1 MMTLRS
7 FCQFVVAL
15 IVLSVSPAGHAL
27 QFYYDE
33 NRDEAL
39 KACDAHSYVGDSAAA
54 NRCYDDLKT
63 HDSVLVQAQAA
74 AALKDVRLANRL
86 FREASRSS
94 THPAIKTSWG
104 YLFLSTH
111 QIEDAVALFREALLI
126 GSNYYPARLGLAK
139 ALTTSFSGEA
149 RSELSKI
156 LEHYPDHPGALLE
169 IARLELENKNTEVAR
184 RIIDTAIPLLENFG
198 IPPLEAYALHASA
211 NLLDNKPISP
221 WVNKAL
227 AINPNYG
234 EVYSIPARSYII
246 TYRYREA
253 VSLYQAAVG
262 ANPELAVAQRD
273 LGINL
278 LRVNDVFGARHHL
291 SKAFELDP
299 FDVQTINTLRFLDG
313 LDEMRVTV
321 LDVDDDDG
329 NPLGRVLVRLDEE
342 DADALEP
349 YVLDMAERAMRTFTE
364 RYDFKLKKPMIV
376 ELYHDHD
383 DFGVRTVSTPGI
395 GLLGVTF
402 GYLTAMDSPKARAV
416 GDFHWGSTLW
426 HEIAH
431 VYTLEATNHLLPR
444 WMSEGLSVYEEWNTG
459 PLQDRM
465 LSFEVL
471 SAIRDEELLPIRN
484 LDLGFVRPQ
493 YQGQVQVSYAQAG
506 LLCDFIAAN
515 FGHQALVSLVKSF
528 AHNSPLDEAI
538 QTAVGM
544 SPSELDEAFLQFL
557 DSRYGELAR
566 GLEDYLLVNRE
577 ATRAIENEDWPAAE
591 ALGQDLIQRYPE
603 NISAGSG
610 YDVLDAAY
618 TAMENNEAALS
629 NRWAWFLQG
638 GHHPDQLREL
648 ASELRA
654 VDRTKD
660 AVAVMEA
667 LNWVMPYSAEEHALL
682 GEHYLQQSDSKK
694 ALREFNALLAV
705 SETNPAQA
713 YLGRARAA
721 VLDNEPETAR
731 EEVLY
736 ALEASPFYRPAQ
748 NLLLE
753 LHTGN
758 TQ

>member
-1 MMTLRS
+1 MIKRLAVRLV
-7 FCQFVVAL
+7 FAL
-15 IVLSVSPAGHAL
+15 AVLVVSPASFAV

-33 NRDEAL
+33 NRDSAL
-39 KACDAHSYVGDSAAA
+39 KRCDAHSYVGENDEA
-54 NRCYDDLKT
+54 NQCYKNLNDHED
-63 HDSVLVQAQAA
+63 VLVRAQAA
-74 AALKDVRLANRL
+74 SALKDVRLANRL
-86 FREASRSS
+86 FREANKSS
-94 THPAIKTSWG
+94 SHPAVKTSWG

-111 QIEDAVALFREALLI
+111 NIEDAVALFREALLFD
-126 GSNYYPARLGLAK
+126 SSYHPARLGLSK
-139 ALTTSFSGEA
+139 ALTEGFSGEA
-149 RSELSKI
+149 RSELAQI
-156 LEHYPDHPGALLE
+156 LRESPEHPGALIQMAKLT
-169 IARLELENKNTEVAR
+169 LENKDTTGAR
-184 RIIDTAIPLLENFG
+184 SILDTAEPLLDAYG
-198 IPPLEAYALHASA
+198 IPPLEIYALRASA
-211 NLLDNKPISP
+211 DLLDHRSIEP
-221 WVNKAL
+221 WVKKAL
-227 AINPNYG
+227 AINPSYA
-234 EVYSIPARSYII
+234 EVFSIPARSYII

-253 VSLYQAAVG
+253 VALYQSAVK
-262 ANPELAVAQRD
+262 ANPELAIAQRD

-299 FDVQTINTLRFLDG
+299 FDVQTINTLRFLDD
-313 LDEMRVTV
+313 LDAMRLTV
-321 LDVDDDDG
+321 ADVDDLSG
-329 NPLGRVLVRLDEE
+329 EPLGRVLVRLDEE

-349 YVLDMAERAMRTFTE
+349 YVLDMAERAMQVFSE
-364 RYDFKLKKPMIV
+364 RYDFKLQKPMIV

-402 GYLTAMDSPKARAV
+402 GYLTAMDSPKARPV

-459 PLQDRM
+459 PLQERM

-471 SAIRDEELLPIRN
+471 TAIRDGELLPIER

-515 FGHQALVSLVKSF
+515 FGHEALVSLVKSF
-528 AHNSPLDEAI
+528 AKNTALADAI
-538 QTAVGM
+538 QSATGM
-544 SPSELDEAFLQFL
+544 SPTELDETFLQFL
-557 DSRYGELAR
+557 DVRYGELAR
-566 GLEDYLLVNRE
+566 GLDDYVLVSRE
-577 ATRAIENEDWPAAE
+577 AARAIENRDWTAAE
-591 ALGQDLIQRYPE
+591 VLGEDLIQRYPE
-603 NISAGSG
+603 YIAEGSG

-618 TAMENNEAALS
+618 SALENTDAKLE
-629 NRWAWFLQG
+629 NRWEWFEQG
-638 GHHPDQLREL
+638 GHHPDILRTL
-648 ASELRA
+648 AKELRA
-654 VDRTKD
+654 ADRFD
-660 AVAVMEA
+660 DSVRVMEA
-667 LNWVMPYSAEEHALL
+667 LNWVMPYSPEEHALL
-682 GEHYLQQSDSKK
+682 GEHYLQQSNAKN

-705 SETNPAQA
+705 SETNPAEA

-721 VLDNEPETAR
+721 MLIDDTQTAR
-731 EEVLY
+731 NEVLF

-748 NLLLE
+748 NLLLD

>member
-1 MMTLRS
+1 VRIQRIAWQL
-7 FCQFVVAL
+7 FFVLVAL
-15 IVLSVSPAGHAL
+15 VASPTTHAL

-33 NRDEAL
+33 NRDADL
-39 KACDAHSYVGDSAAA
+39 KACDAHRYVGHSDQAD
-54 NRCYDDLKT
+54 RCYGDLAT

-74 AALKDVRLANRL
+74 AALQDVRRANRL
-86 FREASRSS
+86 FREASRNS
-94 THPAIKTSWG
+94 THPEIKTSWG

-149 RSELSKI
+149 RKELSQI
-156 LEHYPDHPGALLE
+156 LEESPNHPGALLE
-169 IARLELENKNTEVAR
+169 VARLELENKNTEVAR
-184 RIIDTAIPLLENFG
+184 RIIDTAIPFLEDYG

-211 NLLDNKPISP
+211 DLLDAKPSTS
-221 WVNKAL
+221 WEKKAL
-227 AINPNYG
+227 AINPRYA

-253 VSLYQAAVG
+253 VALYQSAVRI
-262 ANPELAVAQRD
+262 NPELAIAQRD

-299 FDVQTINTLRFLDG
+299 YDVQTINTLRFLDG

-321 LDVDDDDG
+321 LDVDDDSG

-349 YVLDMAERAMRTFTE
+349 YVLDIAERAMRTFSE
-364 RYDFKLKKPMIV
+364 RYDFKLIKPMII

-402 GYLTAMDSPKARAV
+402 GYLTAMDSPKARVV
-416 GDFHWGSTLW
+416 GEFHWGSTLW

-465 LSFEVL
+465 LSFDVL
-471 SAIRDEELLPIRN
+471 SAIRDEELLPIES

-506 LLCDFIAAN
+506 LLCDFISDN
-515 FGHQALVSLVKSF
+515 FGHEALVSLVKSF
-528 AHNSPLDEAI
+528 AKNSPLEDAI
-538 QTAVGM
+538 QTATGM
-544 SPSELDEAFLQFL
+544 TPVELDEAFFTFL
-557 DSRYGELAR
+557 DLRYGELAR
-566 GLEDYLLVNRE
+566 SLDDYSLVSRE
-577 ATRAIENEDWPAAE
+577 AARAIDNQDWAAAE
-591 ALGQDLIQRYPE
+591 TIGADLIQRYPE
-603 NISAGSG
+603 YIAADSG

-618 TAMENNEAALS
+618 IAQDKVDAMID
-629 NRWAWFLQG
+629 NRWAWFERG
-638 GHHPDQLREL
+638 GHHPDQLKKL
-648 ASELRA
+648 AADLRT
-654 VDRTKD
+654 VSRFEDS
-660 AVAVMEA
+660 VAVMEA
-667 LNWVMPYSAEEHALL
+667 LNWVMPYSPEEHALL
-682 GEHYLQQSDSKK
+682 GEHYLQQADSKK

-705 SETNPAQA
+705 SETNPAEA

-721 VLDNEPETAR
+721 VLDNELATAR
-731 EEVLY
+731 KEVLY

-748 NLLLE
+748 NLLLDM
-753 LHTGN
+753 HTGN